1 MVNVVKFSQF
11 DAAVAD
17 NPTNTLV
24 GITDPSG
31 GSNIKYPF
39 TPTWTTAGRPT
50 MPYDGLLGYNTTIEE
65 WEFFQNSTDEWLQ
78 FSTTNSGENWTIETA
93 ASVNAVVNEGYI
105 ANRSATPVQFLLP
118 SLFNI
123 GDRILVMGL
132 GMAGWTIV
140 ANTGQTIQFGSLAT
154 SMDGSISSDIQ
165 YSNIELKG
173 MVANTTWSVWSI
185 NSNPTIL

>member
-50 MPYDGLLGYNTTIEE
+50 MPYDGLLGYNTDIEE
-65 WEFFQNSTDEWLQ
+65 WEFFQNSTSEWRQLA
-78 FSTTNSGENWTIETA
+78 TTSSGENWTVETDA
-93 ASVNAVVNEGYI
+93 AIGTVVNEGYI
-105 ANRSATPVQFLLP
+105 ANRAGTPVVFTLP
-118 SLFNI
+118 ATFNI
-123 GDRILVMGL
+123 GDRVLIMGL
-132 GMAGWTIV
+132 GSGGWSLV
-140 ANTGQTIQFGSLAT
+140 ANAGQTIRFGSYET
-154 SMDGSISSDIQ
+154 STAGAITSDIQ
-165 YSNIELKG
+165 YANIEVKG
-173 MVANTTWSVWSI
+173 LVDGITWSVWSV
-185 NSNPTIL
+185 NSEPDFT